1 MEVLGQSLQD
11 LLTQYHYTE
20 CAVVNIAIQA
30 VRHHSAHL
38 PSLTRRQINHLEYI
52 HSKHYI
58 HGDIKPSNLL
68 VGTGAPRLRVT
79 PLSLSLYF
87 SRTHRPPL

>member
-11 LLTQYHYTE
+11 LLTQYHYTQ

-30 VRHHSAHL
+30 VRRRPAHL
-38 PSLTRRQINHLEYI
+38 PPLTRRQINHLEYI

-68 VGTGAPRLRVT
+68 VGTGTPRPRMMR
-79 PLSLSLYF
+79 LSQSAHA
-87 SRTHRPPL
+87 RRPPL